1 VSVDFERQRVARRAA
16 EAFIDSH
23 TVAFA
28 IISKDLRFADAS
40 DAFVDLFSPIT
51 KDVKDLL
58 LTDILYEFV
67 GAEED
72 LRKILSGEE
81 SLYRLEL
88 VSRPIANSSSP
99 PYFAFTIQPL
109 WQSQPA
115 DGLLLLMEDIT
126 PVAELQQQLVQE
138 RNELRLVRRKL
149 DQANKELVQL
159 NEMKSLFLSMAAHD
173 LRAPLTA
180 MYGYSDL
187 LLEMED
193 VSADIQKKAL
203 NTIREQAERMHRM
216 IDDLL
221 SLNQIEKDQV
231 IVTPS
236 AFALNE
242 GVDEVIRSLGLIIA
256 SEGLTLE
263 VKLPDPS
270 LMLWVDPGKL
280 MQILFNLLHNAA
292 KYTPTGERILVEAY
306 SQDTEAVLKI
316 HNDGA
321 SLTEGQLA
329 RIFTLF
335 YRADGARSEKRSGNG
350 LGLYIVKMLVEAQQG
365 TVEVQS
371 EPGVGTTFI
380 IRLPLALD

>member
-1 VSVDFERQRVARRAA
+1 MSVDLERQWVARRAA

-23 TVAFA
+23 KVAFA
-28 IISKDLRFADAS
+28 IVSNDLRFADAS
-40 DAFVDLFSPIT
+40 DAFVELFSPIT
-51 KDVKDLL
+51 IDVKGLL
-58 LTDILYEFV
+58 LTDVLYEFV

-88 VSRPIANSSSP
+88 VSRLIGNSGSP
-99 PYFAFTIQPL
+99 PYFTFTVQPL
-109 WQSQPA
+109 WQSQPM

-138 RNELRLVRRKL
+138 RNELRLVRQQL

-173 LRAPLTA
+173 LRGPLTA
-180 MYGYSDL
+180 MHGYSDL
-187 LLEMED
+187 LLEMEG
-193 VSADIQKKAL
+193 VSADVQKRAL

-236 AFALNE
+236 VFALNE
-242 GVDEVIRSLGLIIA
+242 GINEVVRSLGLIMA
-256 SEGLTLE
+256 REALTLDLN
-263 VKLPDPS
+263 LPEPS
-270 LMLWVDPGKL
+270 LNLWVDPGKV
-280 MQILFNLLHNAA
+280 MQILYNLMHNAA
-292 KYTPTGERILVEAY
+292 KYTLTGERILVEAY
-306 SQDTEAVLKI
+306 ADDADAVLKI
-316 HNDGA
+316 QNTGS
-321 SLTEGQLA
+321 SLTEEQLG

-335 YRADGARSEKRSGNG
+335 YRAEEGRDEKWSGNG
-350 LGLYIVKMLVEAQQG
+350 LGLFIVKMLVEAQQG
-365 TVEVQS
+365 TVQARS

-380 IRLPLALD
+380 IRLPLARE